1 MKAFVIFG
9 AKLDKKPL
17 PKHTYE
23 VEFELDSCKFDPF
36 FF

>member
-1 MKAFVIFG
+1 MKTLDIFG

-23 VEFELDSCKFDPF
+23 VEFELDRRKFDPF